1 MICFSLNE
9 PFRQEKRRADYS
21 SAPKSRAV
29 PLEREVAREE
39 LRRAVGNGDASAA
52 VSKSYLHVK
61 TAFLGVGVIAG
72 NVEDIGS
79 SNARHRSRGRI
90 AVSPIDSRRKMTA
103 VFGEV
108 DISEA
113 GYYYRHVVA
122 EDSNGA
128 GRGRNRRI

>member
-52 VSKSYLHVK
+52 VSKGYLHVK
-61 TAFLGVGVIAG
+61 TAFFGVGVIAG
-72 NVEDIGS
+72 NGEDIGS
-79 SNARHRSRGRI
+79 SNARHRPRARI
-90 AVSPIDSRRKMTA
+90 AVAPINSRRKVA
-103 VFGEV
+103 AIFGEIA
-108 DISEA
+108 ISEA
-113 GYYYRHVVA
+113 GHY
-122 EDSNGA
+122 
-128 GRGRNRRI
+128 